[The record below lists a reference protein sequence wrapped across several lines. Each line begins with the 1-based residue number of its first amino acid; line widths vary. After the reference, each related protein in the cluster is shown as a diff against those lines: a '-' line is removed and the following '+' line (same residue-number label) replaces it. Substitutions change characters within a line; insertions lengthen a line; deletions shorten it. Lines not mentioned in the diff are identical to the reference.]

1 MHDDIV
7 YKGKYIWY
15 RGKNISNQRKHH
27 ISFETATNV
36 FDDPFVFELFDETNS
51 LDEDRYKVTGYI
63 HGISYVTVSI
73 TYRDPLI
80 RLLSARAAM
89 PNEIE
94 EYDENAERYLG

>member
-15 RGKNISNQRKHH
+15 SGKNIANRRKHH
-27 ISFETATNV
+27 ISFETASNV
-36 FDDPFVFELFDETNS
+36 FDDPFAFELFDEANS
-51 LDEDRYKVTGYI
+51 LGEDRYKVTGYI
-63 HGISYVTVSI
+63 YGMSYVTVSV

-80 RLLSARAAM
+80 RLLSARSAE

-94 EYDENAERYLG
+94 EYNENAERYIG